1 MIYEAQCPWVFPPF
15 HQKCTKRK
23 TNWQGKDEVALQS
36 SLQPVRPQRLVI
48 LKDVFLVLMCT
59 FHHPSRWIS
68 LNDLLFC
75 ALRFFSGFSRLRQI
89 GSFFKRHAW
98 IWMRNPRREKDDRIL
113 GISWSWR
120 ADIPDTIHT
129 LIDNPKAC
137 CKKKKCKNQFRSAS
151 TWFCL
156 QRVFDFS
163 KLKHI
168 YVRLRSF
175 LVSIRKKESARNER
189 NALTMCF
196 SIF

>member
-1 MIYEAQCPWVFPPF
+1 MIYEAQCLWAFPPF

-36 SLQPVRPQRLVI
+36 SLQPVRWQRLVI
-48 LKDVFLVLMCT
+48 RKDVFLVLMCM

-75 ALRFFSGFSRLRQI
+75 ALRFFSGFSRPRQI
-89 GSFFKRHAW
+89 GSYFKRHAW
-98 IWMRNPRREKDDRIL
+98 IWMRNPHREKDDRIL

-137 CKKKKCKNQFRSAS
+137 CKKKCKIRSEVHPHDS
-151 TWFCL
+151 VFNVCL
-156 QRVFDFS
+156 ISQNLNIFMSDWGAFWS
-163 KLKHI
+163 P
-168 YVRLRSF
+168 F
-175 LVSIRKKESARNER
+175 ARKNRHGM
-189 NALTMCF
+189 NAMP
-196 SIF
+196 